1 MEAGS
6 PRKHFHPASKLH
18 SILWPISLLGKNR
31 SGTAAKLPSTKAPTE
46 VEKPKERE
54 AEQAAA
60 DFPLT
65 FLQSSLPNTFYG
77 RSPTWTCERNPEQSS
92 GLRQRRCCN
101 LGPCV
106 RASFGFM
113 QVCSR
118 PACPDARH
126 HRLLLTAAVGVDVLL
141 QRRYVSVPAQG
152 VNLLRV
158 WRLAEENKGF
168 AVGLGGAEP
177 SQVAARGEVV
187 IQGRRQRGLLAY
199 LKQEAKLKGC
209 RNKSLHRITSGSR
222 LPSLGELGSSGLNR
236 ALTKD
241 HSKYHPKN
249 KVRSFRIHKGTW
261 PYFDFGQ

>member
-1 MEAGS
+1 MDAR
-6 PRKHFHPASKLH
+6 PR
-18 SILWPISLLGKNR
+18 GR
-31 SGTAAKLPSTKAPTE
+31 
-46 VEKPKERE
+46 VRE
-54 AEQAAA
+54 I
-60 DFPLT
+60 
-65 FLQSSLPNTFYG
+65 QSSRPG
-77 RSPTWTCERNPEQSS
+77 CAKD
-92 GLRQRRCCN
+92 CCN

-106 RASFGFM
+106 WASFGFM

-236 ALTKD
+236 TLTKD

-249 KVRSFRIHKGTW
+249 KARSFRYTKAHSHILILGSSCHIPETQHT
-261 PYFDFGQ
+261 PQH